1 MVTAVQGTTQ
11 SMVAKDVTNWKL
23 VGPWYR
29 WPQPGVPASG
39 RLTAPS
45 LQKFAGNNF
54 IPEFLAKPQHSLK
67 FDPVVDV
74 VNNFDLVQ
82 LDKTKWSRMLM
93 VLNAKGDPASKDEL
107 KDTKDLY
114 ISRLAPSKLRKLYQ
128 PTHDR
133 HYLVTCELH
142 CDLPGFPRVTRDQ
155 VCQTGFVVRRRTS
168 TNPKGVSVD
177 EINKQQAK
185 PRVFEAD
192 LFDLYKLEQVGVD
205 AQARA
210 ADPSDPVKQKAAQDM
225 VANVEAQKLK
235 LAKDA
240 KFNTWAE
247 LVHDKQTK
255 LADAQAVLKKWYED
269 KQIDVQVEGWFPIMT
284 NGRPSTTFGEWRV
297 LSQEAQDSEIWQG
310 DDQASEHTYPMFA
323 LVPDVRE
330 PKHDAAGRTMY
341 YGIVPTTSL
350 QHDNQGQ
357 ARFDDKYTY
366 EVRCFVRRH
375 EPCLGRV
382 GKQPDCHGPL
392 AWSRPT
398 ESFRVAAPFDVLG
411 SANRPITIK
420 LPDLRELAAQAASR
434 PKGRL
439 SPVRMV
445 QPQHMSTQ
453 TDGAGLTGGAMSG
466 EAICSFSIPLITL
479 VALFLL
485 NLFLPIVVFI
495 FQLWFLLVFRFCIPP
510 SISASAGLDAALS
523 VTPPSVDLDVDF
535 TIKVDGVDKL
545 VKAADLTADLLGGGA
560 AKRMKED
567 TGLDTKPDLSALS
580 NNTIGNIDQS
590 QLDNKALQPHA
601 DGSLP
606 PPPPVGE
613 PLVYEDPVTPM
624 WTLAGAKA

>member
-1 MVTAVQGTTQ
+1 MVSTVKASPQAMASTT
-11 SMVAKDVTNWKL
+11 SSNWML

-29 WPQPGVPASG
+29 WPQPGLPAAG
-39 RLTAPS
+39 RLSAPA
-45 LQKFAGNNF
+45 LQKFAGNDF
-54 IPEFLAKPQHSLK
+54 IPSFLAKPQHSLK
-67 FDPVVDV
+67 YDPVVDV
-74 VNNFDLVQ
+74 VNNFDLVK

-93 VLNAKGDPASKDEL
+93 VLNAKGEPASKTQLAGSDPL
-107 KDTKDLY
+107 F
-114 ISRLAPSKLRKLYQ
+114 ISRLAPSNLRKLYQ

-142 CDLPGFPRVTRDQ
+142 CDVPGFPRVTREQ

-168 TNPKGVSVD
+168 TNPDGVALS
-177 EINKQQAK
+177 EITQQQAEPK
-185 PRVFEAD
+185 RQEAD
-192 LFDLYKLEQVGVD
+192 LFELYKLAQAGID
-205 AQARA
+205 AQARYEA
-210 ADPSDPVKQKAAQDM
+210 ATTAAAKTAALDM
-225 VANVEAQKLK
+225 VANVKTQQLK
-235 LAKDA
+235 LAQKEGLGSWADLIQHREA
-240 KFNTWAE
+240 KLEEARTA
-247 LVHDKQTK
+247 
-255 LADAQAVLKKWYED
+255 LAKWYSD
-269 KQIDVQVEGWFPIMT
+269 HHIGVKIEGWFPIMVA
-284 NGRPSTTFGEWRV
+284 GRPSTTFGEWRE
-297 LSQEAQDSEIWQG
+297 LNEAAQQGEIWRG
-310 DDQASEHTYPMFA
+310 DDQPSEHTYPMFS
-323 LVPDVRE
+323 LVPDARE
-330 PKHDAAGRTMY
+330 PHHDAAGRTMY

-350 QHDNQGQ
+350 QHDMQGQ
-357 ARFDDKYTY
+357 ARFDDQFTY

-392 AWSRPT
+392 TWSRPT
-398 ESFRVAAPFDVLG
+398 EAFRVAAPFDVLG

-434 PKGRL
+434 PKGKL

-453 TDGAGLTGGAMSG
+453 TDGMALSGGGMGG

-479 VALFLL
+479 VALFVL
-485 NLFLPIVVFI
+485 NLFLPIVVFV

-523 VTPPSVDLDVDF
+523 VTPPSVDLDADF
-535 TIKVDGVDKL
+535 TVKLSGVDTL
-545 VKAADLTADLLGGGA
+545 VKAADLTAELLGGGA
-560 AKRMKED
+560 ATRMKQD

-580 NNTIGNIDQS
+580 NNTLGNIDQS
-590 QLDNKALQPHA
+590 QLDNKALQANA

-613 PLVYEDPVTPM
+613 PLVYEDPVVPV